1 MGHLWSIFGQYV
13 THYVP
18 DEEPLSL
25 EIPHLCG
32 TIPDRRG
39 LARGGSRRRAGCAP
53 LPRPSAESDVPAAR
67 SEAGTSVAGRCRLV
81 ATGEREVDDLVT
93 VTRPHGAI
101 SARLNALVSP
111 PAPPGTDDRHHAARS
126 ACGLWLRGCG
136 REAQ

>member
-1 MGHLWSIFGQYV
+1 MCRMRNRCRLKFLTCAGPSSTGAVW
-13 THYVP
+13 
-18 DEEPLSL
+18 L
-25 EIPHLCG
+25 EAVQAAELDALRFHDL
-32 TIPDRRG
+32 RRG
-39 LARGGSRRRAGCAP
+39 ATGVRAW
-53 LPRPSAESDVPAAR
+53 AESDVPAAR

-81 ATGEREVDDLVT
+81 ANGEREVDDLVT

>member
-1 MGHLWSIFGQYV
+1 MCRMRNRCRLKFLTCAGPSPTGAVW
-13 THYVP
+13 
-18 DEEPLSL
+18 L
-25 EIPHLCG
+25 EAVHAAEL
-32 TIPDRRG
+32 DALRFHDLRRG
-39 LARGGSRRRAGCAP
+39 ATGVRAW
-53 LPRPSAESDVPAAR
+53 AESDVPAAR

>member
-1 MGHLWSIFGQYV
+1 MCRMRNRCRLKFLTCAGPSPTGAVW
-13 THYVP
+13 
-18 DEEPLSL
+18 L
-25 EIPHLCG
+25 EAVH
-32 TIPDRRG
+32 
-39 LARGGSRRRAGCAP
+39 
-53 LPRPSAESDVPAAR
+53 AAR